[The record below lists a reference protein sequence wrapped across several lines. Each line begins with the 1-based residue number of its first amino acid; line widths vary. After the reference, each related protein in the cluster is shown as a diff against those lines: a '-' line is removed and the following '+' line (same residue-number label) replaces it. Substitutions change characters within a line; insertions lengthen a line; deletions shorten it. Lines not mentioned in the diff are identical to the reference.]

1 MPTYRF
7 QQVDVFTERPF
18 LGNPVAVVLG
28 ADDIDEAQMQRIAAW
43 TKLSETTFVLQPSAP
58 EASYRLRIFTPDRE
72 LPFAGHPTVGSAHA
86 VLESGV
92 VPAGTTS
99 LKQECGAGVLSLTVE
114 GDGADRRIFV
124 RAPETKVVRTCAN
137 EADAISAAL
146 GAAIAAQPSPLVID
160 TGPVWLVIRMDD
172 VESVQRL
179 EPDMGAVERLSREL
193 NVTGLTVFGL
203 QSGGEAP
210 VHLRTFAPAA
220 GVPEDPVCGSCN
232 VALAA
237 YLSETGLLAETG
249 DTYVASQG
257 TEMGRD
263 GRVYVR
269 VLDEQ
274 GRAEIGGHAL
284 TVIEGQINF

>member
-92 VPAGTTS
+92 VLAGTTS

-124 RAPETKVVRTCAN
+124 RAPEAKFVRDCGDL
-137 EADAISAAL
+137 ADAISASL
-146 GAAIAAQPSPLVID
+146 GAQIVPEPAPAAMD
-160 TGPVWLVIRMDD
+160 NGPVWVFVRL
-172 VESVQRL
+172 ESDSAVAGL
-179 EPDMGAVERLSREL
+179 EPDMPAVTKLS
-193 NVTGLTVFGL
+193 
-203 QSGGEAP
+203 
-210 VHLRTFAPAA
+210 
-220 GVPEDPVCGSCN
+220 
-232 VALAA
+232 
-237 YLSETGLLAETG
+237 
-249 DTYVASQG
+249 
-257 TEMGRD
+257 RD